1 MKFYSVIYN
10 AIEDVEASMKGMLK
24 PIYEEVALGSAEIR
38 QVFRSSRFGNIAGSI
53 VRSGII
59 KRGTKARLVRDGV
72 VVANELSIESLRRE
86 KDDVTEGE
94 RRRSAS
100 ALKSATGLIR
110 SEVGKALGIRLTP
123 TISFQLDSLPTT
135 ARSIE
140 DALAQAQVRDAAIA
154 RAAEG
159 ASYAGDANP
168 YRTKDEDEDAATSDS
183 AASAE
188 SSESA
193 DSAESSESAASS
205 DSAESAASPEEAVHE
220 QDVFADEQDG
230 GIDNRQIAALQAQAM
245 AEAAQ
250 ADAQGRSSHDQL

>member
-1 MKFYSVIYN
+1 MADPARARRVADRIHKTVAQVLERRIKDPRLGFVTITDVRVTGDLQQATVFYTVY
-10 AIEDVEASMKGMLK
+10 G
-24 PIYEEVALGSAEIR
+24 
-38 QVFRSSRFGNIAGSI
+38 
-53 VRSGII
+53 
-59 KRGTKARLVRDGV
+59 
-72 VVANELSIESLRRE
+72 
-86 KDDVTEGE
+86 TEGE

-140 DALAQAQVRDAAIA
+140 DALAQAQARDAAIA

-168 YRTKDEDEDAATSDS
+168 YRTKDEDEDAATSDN

-188 SSESA
+188 SGESA
-193 DSAESSESAASS
+193 

-220 QDVFADEQDG
+220 QDVFADEQEG
-230 GIDNRQIAALQAQAM
+230 GVDNRQIAALQAQAM

>member
-1 MKFYSVIYN
+1 MADPARARRVADRIHKTVAQVLERRIKDPRLGFVTITDVRVTGDLQQATVFYTVY
-10 AIEDVEASMKGMLK
+10 G
-24 PIYEEVALGSAEIR
+24 
-38 QVFRSSRFGNIAGSI
+38 
-53 VRSGII
+53 
-59 KRGTKARLVRDGV
+59 
-72 VVANELSIESLRRE
+72 
-86 KDDVTEGE
+86 TEGE

-140 DALAQAQVRDAAIA
+140 DALAQAQARDAAIA

-168 YRTKDEDEDAATSDS
+168 YRTKDEDEDAASSDS
-183 AASAE
+183 G
-188 SSESA
+188 
-193 DSAESSESAASS
+193 ESAA
-205 DSAESAASPEEAVHE
+205 SAESAASPEEAVHE
-220 QDVFADEQDG
+220 QDVFADEQEG
-230 GIDNRQIAALQAQAM
+230 GVDNRQIAALQAQAM

>member
-1 MKFYSVIYN
+1 MADPARARRVADRIHKTVAQVLERRIKDPRLGFVTITDVRVTGDLQQATVFYTVY
-10 AIEDVEASMKGMLK
+10 G
-24 PIYEEVALGSAEIR
+24 
-38 QVFRSSRFGNIAGSI
+38 
-53 VRSGII
+53 
-59 KRGTKARLVRDGV
+59 
-72 VVANELSIESLRRE
+72 
-86 KDDVTEGE
+86 TEGE

-140 DALAQAQVRDAAIA
+140 DALAQAQARDAAIA

-168 YRTKDEDEDAATSDS
+168 YRTKDEDEDEDAASSDS
-183 AASAE
+183 AASA
-188 SSESA
+188 A
-193 DSAESSESAASS
+193 SAESGESA
-205 DSAESAASPEEAVHE
+205 DSAESAASPEEAEHE
-220 QDVFADEQDG
+220 QDVFADEQEG
-230 GIDNRQIAALQAQAM
+230 GVDNRQIAALQAQAM

>member
-1 MKFYSVIYN
+1 MADPARARRVADRIHKTVAQVLERRIKDPRLGFVTITDVRVTGDLQQATVFYTVY
-10 AIEDVEASMKGMLK
+10 G
-24 PIYEEVALGSAEIR
+24 
-38 QVFRSSRFGNIAGSI
+38 
-53 VRSGII
+53 
-59 KRGTKARLVRDGV
+59 
-72 VVANELSIESLRRE
+72 
-86 KDDVTEGE
+86 TEGE

-140 DALAQAQVRDAAIA
+140 DALAQAQARDAAIA

-168 YRTKDEDEDAATSDS
+168 YRTKDEDEDAASAESGES

-188 SSESA
+188 SGESA
-193 DSAESSESAASS
+193 
-205 DSAESAASPEEAVHE
+205 DSAESAASPEEAEHE
-220 QDVFADEQDG
+220 QDVFADEQEG
-230 GIDNRQIAALQAQAM
+230 GVDNRQIAALQAQAM

>member
-1 MKFYSVIYN
+1 MADPARARRVADRIHKTVAQVLERRIKDPRLGFVTITDVRVTGDLQQATVFYTVY
-10 AIEDVEASMKGMLK
+10 G
-24 PIYEEVALGSAEIR
+24 
-38 QVFRSSRFGNIAGSI
+38 
-53 VRSGII
+53 
-59 KRGTKARLVRDGV
+59 
-72 VVANELSIESLRRE
+72 
-86 KDDVTEGE
+86 TEGE

-140 DALAQAQVRDAAIA
+140 DALAQAQARDAAIA

-168 YRTKDEDEDAATSDS
+168 YRTKDEDEDEDAASSDS

-193 DSAESSESAASS
+193 A
-205 DSAESAASPEEAVHE
+205 SAESAASPEEAVHE
-220 QDVFADEQDG
+220 QDVFADEQEG
-230 GIDNRQIAALQAQAM
+230 GVDNRQIAALQAQAL

>member
-1 MKFYSVIYN
+1 MADPARARRVADRIHKTVAQVLERRIKDPRLGFVTITDVRVTGDLQQATVFYTVY
-10 AIEDVEASMKGMLK
+10 G
-24 PIYEEVALGSAEIR
+24 
-38 QVFRSSRFGNIAGSI
+38 
-53 VRSGII
+53 
-59 KRGTKARLVRDGV
+59 
-72 VVANELSIESLRRE
+72 
-86 KDDVTEGE
+86 TEGE

-140 DALAQAQVRDAAIA
+140 DALAQAQARDAAIA

-168 YRTKDEDEDAATSDS
+168 YRTKDEDEDAASSDSGES

-188 SSESA
+188 SGESA
-193 DSAESSESAASS
+193 

-230 GIDNRQIAALQAQAM
+230 GVDNRQIAALQAQAM

>member
-1 MKFYSVIYN
+1 MADPARARRVADRIHKTVAQVLERRIKDPRLGFVTITDVRVTGDLQQATVFYTVY
-10 AIEDVEASMKGMLK
+10 G
-24 PIYEEVALGSAEIR
+24 
-38 QVFRSSRFGNIAGSI
+38 
-53 VRSGII
+53 
-59 KRGTKARLVRDGV
+59 
-72 VVANELSIESLRRE
+72 
-86 KDDVTEGE
+86 TEGE

-140 DALAQAQVRDAAIA
+140 DALAQAQARDAAIA

-168 YRTKDEDEDAATSDS
+168 YRTKDEDEDAATSDN

-193 DSAESSESAASS
+193 A
-205 DSAESAASPEEAVHE
+205 SAESAASPEEVEHE
-220 QDVFADEQDG
+220 QDVFGDEQDG
-230 GIDNRQIAALQAQAM
+230 GVDNRQIAALQAQAM

-250 ADAQGRSSHDQL
+250 ADAESRSSHDQL

>member
-1 MKFYSVIYN
+1 MADPARARRVADRIHKTVAQVLERRIKDPRLGFVTITDVRVTGDLQQATVFYTVY
-10 AIEDVEASMKGMLK
+10 G
-24 PIYEEVALGSAEIR
+24 
-38 QVFRSSRFGNIAGSI
+38 
-53 VRSGII
+53 
-59 KRGTKARLVRDGV
+59 
-72 VVANELSIESLRRE
+72 
-86 KDDVTEGE
+86 TEGE

-140 DALAQAQVRDAAIA
+140 DALAQAQARDAAIA

-159 ASYAGDANP
+159 ASYAGDASP
-168 YRTKDEDEDAATSDS
+168 YRTKDEDED
-183 AASAE
+183 
-188 SSESA
+188 
-193 DSAESSESAASS
+193 AASS

-220 QDVFADEQDG
+220 QDVFADEQEG
-230 GIDNRQIAALQAQAM
+230 GVDNRQIAALQAQAM

>member
-1 MKFYSVIYN
+1 MADPTRARRVADRIRETVAQVLERRIKDPRLGFVTITDVRVTGDLQQATVFYTVY
-10 AIEDVEASMKGMLK
+10 G
-24 PIYEEVALGSAEIR
+24 
-38 QVFRSSRFGNIAGSI
+38 
-53 VRSGII
+53 
-59 KRGTKARLVRDGV
+59 
-72 VVANELSIESLRRE
+72 
-86 KDDVTEGE
+86 TEGE
-94 RRRSAS
+94 RRRTAS

-135 ARSIE
+135 ARNIE

-154 RAAEG
+154 RVAEG

-168 YRTKDEDEDAATSDS
+168 YRTKDEDEDASSDS
-183 AASAE
+183 AAS
-188 SSESA
+188 S
-193 DSAESSESAASS
+193 DSGESAA
-205 DSAESAASPEEAVHE
+205 SAESAASPEEVEHE

-230 GIDNRQIAALQAQAM
+230 GVDNRQVAALQAQAM

>member
-1 MKFYSVIYN
+1 MADPARARRVADRIHKTVAQVLERRIKDPRLGFVTITDVRVTGDLQQATVFYTVY
-10 AIEDVEASMKGMLK
+10 G
-24 PIYEEVALGSAEIR
+24 
-38 QVFRSSRFGNIAGSI
+38 
-53 VRSGII
+53 
-59 KRGTKARLVRDGV
+59 
-72 VVANELSIESLRRE
+72 
-86 KDDVTEGE
+86 TEGE

-140 DALAQAQVRDAAIA
+140 DALAQAQARDAAIA

-168 YRTKDEDEDAATSDS
+168 YRTKDEGEDAANAESAESGAS

-193 DSAESSESAASS
+193 DSAES
-205 DSAESAASPEEAVHE
+205 AASPEEVEHE

-230 GIDNRQIAALQAQAM
+230 GVDNRQIAALQAQAM

>member
-1 MKFYSVIYN
+1 MADPARARRVADRIHKTVAQVLERRIKDPRLGFVTITDVRVTGDLQQATVFYTVY
-10 AIEDVEASMKGMLK
+10 G
-24 PIYEEVALGSAEIR
+24 
-38 QVFRSSRFGNIAGSI
+38 
-53 VRSGII
+53 
-59 KRGTKARLVRDGV
+59 
-72 VVANELSIESLRRE
+72 
-86 KDDVTEGE
+86 TEGE

-140 DALAQAQVRDAAIA
+140 DALAQAQARDAAIA

-168 YRTKDEDEDAATSDS
+168 YRTKDEDEDAT
-183 AASAE
+183 
-188 SSESA
+188 
-193 DSAESSESAASS
+193 SS
-205 DSAESAASPEEAVHE
+205 DSAESAASPEEAMHE
-220 QDVFADEQDG
+220 QDVFADEQEG
-230 GIDNRQIAALQAQAM
+230 GVDNRQIAALQAQAM

>member
-1 MKFYSVIYN
+1 MADPARARRVADRIHKTVAQVLERRIKDPRLGFVTITDVRVTGDLQQATVFYTVY
-10 AIEDVEASMKGMLK
+10 G
-24 PIYEEVALGSAEIR
+24 
-38 QVFRSSRFGNIAGSI
+38 
-53 VRSGII
+53 
-59 KRGTKARLVRDGV
+59 
-72 VVANELSIESLRRE
+72 
-86 KDDVTEGE
+86 TEGE

-140 DALAQAQVRDAAIA
+140 DALAQAQARDAAIA

-168 YRTKDEDEDAATSDS
+168 YRTKDEDEDAASSDS

-188 SSESA
+188 SGESA
-193 DSAESSESAASS
+193 

-220 QDVFADEQDG
+220 QDVFADEQEG
-230 GIDNRQIAALQAQAM
+230 GVDNRQIAALQAQAM

>member
-1 MKFYSVIYN
+1 MADPARARRVADRIHKTVAQVLERRIKDPRLGFVTITDVRVTGDLQQATVFYTVY
-10 AIEDVEASMKGMLK
+10 G
-24 PIYEEVALGSAEIR
+24 
-38 QVFRSSRFGNIAGSI
+38 
-53 VRSGII
+53 
-59 KRGTKARLVRDGV
+59 
-72 VVANELSIESLRRE
+72 
-86 KDDVTEGE
+86 TEGE

-168 YRTKDEDEDAATSDS
+168 YRTKDEDEDASSDS
-183 AASAE
+183 AAS
-188 SSESA
+188 S
-193 DSAESSESAASS
+193 DSGESAA
-205 DSAESAASPEEAVHE
+205 SAESAASPEEVEHE

-230 GIDNRQIAALQAQAM
+230 GVDNRQIAALQAQAM

>member
-1 MKFYSVIYN
+1 MADPARARRVADRIHKTVAQVLERRIKDPRLGFVTITDVRVTGDLQQATVFYTVY
-10 AIEDVEASMKGMLK
+10 G
-24 PIYEEVALGSAEIR
+24 
-38 QVFRSSRFGNIAGSI
+38 
-53 VRSGII
+53 
-59 KRGTKARLVRDGV
+59 
-72 VVANELSIESLRRE
+72 
-86 KDDVTEGE
+86 TEGE

-140 DALAQAQVRDAAIA
+140 DALAQAQARDAAIA

-168 YRTKDEDEDAATSDS
+168 YRTKDEDEDAT
-183 AASAE
+183 
-188 SSESA
+188 
-193 DSAESSESAASS
+193 SS
-205 DSAESAASPEEAVHE
+205 DSAESTASPEEAMHE
-220 QDVFADEQDG
+220 QDVFADEQEG
-230 GIDNRQIAALQAQAM
+230 GVDNRQIAALQAQAM

-250 ADAQGRSSHDQL
+250 ADAESRSSHDQL

>member
-1 MKFYSVIYN
+1 MADPARARRVADRIHKTVAQVLERRIKDPRLGFVTITDVRVTGDLQQATVFYTVY
-10 AIEDVEASMKGMLK
+10 G
-24 PIYEEVALGSAEIR
+24 
-38 QVFRSSRFGNIAGSI
+38 
-53 VRSGII
+53 
-59 KRGTKARLVRDGV
+59 
-72 VVANELSIESLRRE
+72 
-86 KDDVTEGE
+86 TEGE

-140 DALAQAQVRDAAIA
+140 DALAQAQARDAAIA
-154 RAAEG
+154 SAAEG

-193 DSAESSESAASS
+193 ASS
-205 DSAESAASPEEAVHE
+205 DSAESAASPEEAEHE

>member
-1 MKFYSVIYN
+1 MADLARARRVADRIHKTVAQVLERRIKDPRLGFVTITDVRVTGDLQQATVFYTVY
-10 AIEDVEASMKGMLK
+10 G
-24 PIYEEVALGSAEIR
+24 
-38 QVFRSSRFGNIAGSI
+38 
-53 VRSGII
+53 
-59 KRGTKARLVRDGV
+59 
-72 VVANELSIESLRRE
+72 
-86 KDDVTEGE
+86 TEGE

-140 DALAQAQVRDAAIA
+140 DALAQAQARDAAIA

-168 YRTKDEDEDAATSDS
+168 YRTKDEDEDEDAASSDS

-193 DSAESSESAASS
+193 A
-205 DSAESAASPEEAVHE
+205 SAESAASPEEAVHE
-220 QDVFADEQDG
+220 QDVFADEQEG
-230 GIDNRQIAALQAQAM
+230 GVDNRQIAALQAQAM

>member
-1 MKFYSVIYN
+1 MADPARARRVADRIHKTVAQVLERRIKDPRLGFVTITDVRVTGDLQQATVFYTVY
-10 AIEDVEASMKGMLK
+10 G
-24 PIYEEVALGSAEIR
+24 
-38 QVFRSSRFGNIAGSI
+38 
-53 VRSGII
+53 
-59 KRGTKARLVRDGV
+59 
-72 VVANELSIESLRRE
+72 
-86 KDDVTEGE
+86 TEGE

-193 DSAESSESAASS
+193 ASS

-220 QDVFADEQDG
+220 QDVFADEQEG
-230 GIDNRQIAALQAQAM
+230 GVDNRQIAALQAQAM

>member
-1 MKFYSVIYN
+1 MADPARARRVADRIHKTVAQVLERRIKDPRLGFVTITDVRVTGDLQQATVFYTVY
-10 AIEDVEASMKGMLK
+10 G
-24 PIYEEVALGSAEIR
+24 
-38 QVFRSSRFGNIAGSI
+38 
-53 VRSGII
+53 
-59 KRGTKARLVRDGV
+59 
-72 VVANELSIESLRRE
+72 
-86 KDDVTEGE
+86 TEGE

-140 DALAQAQVRDAAIA
+140 DALAQAQARDAAIA

-168 YRTKDEDEDAATSDS
+168 YRTKDEDEDEDAASSDS

-188 SSESA
+188 SGESA
-193 DSAESSESAASS
+193 
-205 DSAESAASPEEAVHE
+205 DSAESAASPEEAEHE
-220 QDVFADEQDG
+220 QDVFADEQEG
-230 GIDNRQIAALQAQAM
+230 GVDNRQIAALQAQGLRLLRLTPR
-245 AEAAQ
+245 AALVTT
-250 ADAQGRSSHDQL
+250 SSDK

>member
-1 MKFYSVIYN
+1 MADPARARRVADRIHKTVAQVLERRIKDPRLGFVTITDVRVTGDLQQATVFYTVY
-10 AIEDVEASMKGMLK
+10 G
-24 PIYEEVALGSAEIR
+24 
-38 QVFRSSRFGNIAGSI
+38 
-53 VRSGII
+53 
-59 KRGTKARLVRDGV
+59 
-72 VVANELSIESLRRE
+72 
-86 KDDVTEGE
+86 TEGE

-193 DSAESSESAASS
+193 ASAESSESAASS

>member
-1 MKFYSVIYN
+1 MADPARARRVADRIHKTVAQLLERRIKDPRLGFVTITDVRVTGDLQQATVFYTVY
-10 AIEDVEASMKGMLK
+10 G
-24 PIYEEVALGSAEIR
+24 
-38 QVFRSSRFGNIAGSI
+38 
-53 VRSGII
+53 
-59 KRGTKARLVRDGV
+59 
-72 VVANELSIESLRRE
+72 
-86 KDDVTEGE
+86 TEGE

-193 DSAESSESAASS
+193 A
-205 DSAESAASPEEAVHE
+205 SAESAASPEEAVHE

-230 GIDNRQIAALQAQAM
+230 GVDNRQIAALQAQARLRLLRLTPR
-245 AEAAQ
+245 AALVTT
-250 ADAQGRSSHDQL
+250 SSDK

>member
-1 MKFYSVIYN
+1 MADPARARRVADRIHKTVAQVLERRIKDPRLGFVTITDVRVTGDLQQATVFYTVY
-10 AIEDVEASMKGMLK
+10 G
-24 PIYEEVALGSAEIR
+24 
-38 QVFRSSRFGNIAGSI
+38 
-53 VRSGII
+53 
-59 KRGTKARLVRDGV
+59 
-72 VVANELSIESLRRE
+72 
-86 KDDVTEGE
+86 TEGE

-140 DALAQAQVRDAAIA
+140 DALAQAQARDAAIA

-168 YRTKDEDEDAATSDS
+168 YRTKDEDEDEDAASSDS

-193 DSAESSESAASS
+193 ASAESSASAA
-205 DSAESAASPEEAVHE
+205 SAASPEEAEHE

-230 GIDNRQIAALQAQAM
+230 GVDNRQIAALQAQAM

>member
-1 MKFYSVIYN
+1 MADPARARRVADRIHKTVAQVLERRIKDPRLGFVTITDVRVTGDLQQATVFYTVY
-10 AIEDVEASMKGMLK
+10 G
-24 PIYEEVALGSAEIR
+24 
-38 QVFRSSRFGNIAGSI
+38 
-53 VRSGII
+53 
-59 KRGTKARLVRDGV
+59 
-72 VVANELSIESLRRE
+72 
-86 KDDVTEGE
+86 TEGE

-140 DALAQAQVRDAAIA
+140 DALAQAQARDAAIA

-168 YRTKDEDEDAATSDS
+168 YRTKDEDEDAATSDN

-188 SSESA
+188 SS
-193 DSAESSESAASS
+193 DSGE
-205 DSAESAASPEEAVHE
+205 SAESAASPEEAVHE
-220 QDVFADEQDG
+220 QDVFADEQEG
-230 GIDNRQIAALQAQAM
+230 GVDNRQIAALQAQAM

-250 ADAQGRSSHDQL
+250 ADAEGRSSHDQL

>member
-1 MKFYSVIYN
+1 MADPARARRVADRIHKTVAQVLERRIKDPRLGFVTITDVRVTGDLQQATVFYTVY
-10 AIEDVEASMKGMLK
+10 G
-24 PIYEEVALGSAEIR
+24 
-38 QVFRSSRFGNIAGSI
+38 
-53 VRSGII
+53 
-59 KRGTKARLVRDGV
+59 
-72 VVANELSIESLRRE
+72 
-86 KDDVTEGE
+86 TEGE

-140 DALAQAQVRDAAIA
+140 DALAQAQARDAAIA
-154 RAAEG
+154 SAAEG

-168 YRTKDEDEDAATSDS
+168 YRTKDEDEDAASSDS

-193 DSAESSESAASS
+193 DSAESAAI
-205 DSAESAASPEEAVHE
+205 PEEAVHE
-220 QDVFADEQDG
+220 QDVFADEQEG
-230 GIDNRQIAALQAQAM
+230 GVDNRQIAALQAQAM

>member
-1 MKFYSVIYN
+1 MADPARARRVADRIHKTVAQVLERRIKDPRLGFVTITDVRVTGDLQQATVFYTVY
-10 AIEDVEASMKGMLK
+10 G
-24 PIYEEVALGSAEIR
+24 
-38 QVFRSSRFGNIAGSI
+38 
-53 VRSGII
+53 
-59 KRGTKARLVRDGV
+59 
-72 VVANELSIESLRRE
+72 
-86 KDDVTEGE
+86 TEGE

-140 DALAQAQVRDAAIA
+140 DALAQAQARDAAIA

-168 YRTKDEDEDAATSDS
+168 YRTKDEDEDAASSDSGDS

-193 DSAESSESAASS
+193 

-220 QDVFADEQDG
+220 QDVFADEQEG
-230 GIDNRQIAALQAQAM
+230 GVDNRQIAALQAQAM

>member
-1 MKFYSVIYN
+1 MADPARARRVADRIHKTVAQVLERRIKDPRLGFVTITDVRVTGDLQQATVFYTVY
-10 AIEDVEASMKGMLK
+10 G
-24 PIYEEVALGSAEIR
+24 
-38 QVFRSSRFGNIAGSI
+38 
-53 VRSGII
+53 
-59 KRGTKARLVRDGV
+59 
-72 VVANELSIESLRRE
+72 
-86 KDDVTEGE
+86 TEGE

-140 DALAQAQVRDAAIA
+140 DALAQAQARDAAIA

-168 YRTKDEDEDAATSDS
+168 YRTKDEDEQGASGES
-183 AASAE
+183 AESSASAE

-193 DSAESSESAASS
+193 DSAES
-205 DSAESAASPEEAVHE
+205 AASPEEAEHE
-220 QDVFADEQDG
+220 QDVFADEQEG
-230 GIDNRQIAALQAQAM
+230 GVDNRQIAALQAQAM

>member
-1 MKFYSVIYN
+1 MADPARARRVADRIHKTVAQVLERRIKDPRLGFVTITDVRVTGDLQQATVFYTVY
-10 AIEDVEASMKGMLK
+10 G
-24 PIYEEVALGSAEIR
+24 
-38 QVFRSSRFGNIAGSI
+38 
-53 VRSGII
+53 
-59 KRGTKARLVRDGV
+59 
-72 VVANELSIESLRRE
+72 
-86 KDDVTEGE
+86 TEGE

-140 DALAQAQVRDAAIA
+140 DALAQAQARDAAIA

-168 YRTKDEDEDAATSDS
+168 YRTKDEDEDATSSDS
-183 AASAE
+183 AASTE
-188 SSESA
+188 SSESTA
-193 DSAESSESAASS
+193 
-205 DSAESAASPEEAVHE
+205 SAESAASPEEAVHE
-220 QDVFADEQDG
+220 QDVFADEQEG
-230 GIDNRQIAALQAQAM
+230 GVDNRQIAALQAQAM

>member
-1 MKFYSVIYN
+1 MADPARARRVADRIHKTVAQVLERRIKDPRLGFVTITDVRVTGDLQQATVFYTVY
-10 AIEDVEASMKGMLK
+10 G
-24 PIYEEVALGSAEIR
+24 
-38 QVFRSSRFGNIAGSI
+38 
-53 VRSGII
+53 
-59 KRGTKARLVRDGV
+59 
-72 VVANELSIESLRRE
+72 
-86 KDDVTEGE
+86 TEGE

-168 YRTKDEDEDAATSDS
+168 YRTKDEGEDAVTSDK

-193 DSAESSESAASS
+193 DSAES
-205 DSAESAASPEEAVHE
+205 AASPEEAEHE

-230 GIDNRQIAALQAQAM
+230 GVDNRQIAALQAQAM

>member
-1 MKFYSVIYN
+1 MADPARARRVADRIHKTVAQVLERRIKDPRLGFVTITDVRVTGDLQQATVFYTVY
-10 AIEDVEASMKGMLK
+10 G
-24 PIYEEVALGSAEIR
+24 
-38 QVFRSSRFGNIAGSI
+38 
-53 VRSGII
+53 
-59 KRGTKARLVRDGV
+59 
-72 VVANELSIESLRRE
+72 
-86 KDDVTEGE
+86 TEGE

-140 DALAQAQVRDAAIA
+140 DALAQAQARDAAIA

-168 YRTKDEDEDAATSDS
+168 YRTKDEDEDAASSDS

-193 DSAESSESAASS
+193 

-230 GIDNRQIAALQAQAM
+230 GVDNRQIAALQAQAM

>member
-1 MKFYSVIYN
+1 MADPARARRVADRIHKTVAQVLERRIKDPRLGFVTITDVRVTGDLQQATVFYTVY
-10 AIEDVEASMKGMLK
+10 G
-24 PIYEEVALGSAEIR
+24 
-38 QVFRSSRFGNIAGSI
+38 
-53 VRSGII
+53 
-59 KRGTKARLVRDGV
+59 
-72 VVANELSIESLRRE
+72 
-86 KDDVTEGE
+86 TEGE

-140 DALAQAQVRDAAIA
+140 DALAQAQARDAAIA

-168 YRTKDEDEDAATSDS
+168 YRTKDEGED
-183 AASAE
+183 
-188 SSESA
+188 
-193 DSAESSESAASS
+193 AASS

-220 QDVFADEQDG
+220 QDVFADEQEG
-230 GIDNRQIAALQAQAM
+230 GVDNRQIAALQAQAM